1 MVQTAEYYNK
11 FRLKKCIYIKKALYE
26 IKRKKMTT
34 ADEEISNRIRA
45 CRDLLNAMDK
55 KVNDII
61 DQDRKKILTKCL
73 VQLKKEVK
81 NLEDGIKRL

>member
-1 MVQTAEYYNK
+1 
-11 FRLKKCIYIKKALYE
+11 
-26 IKRKKMTT
+26 MTT